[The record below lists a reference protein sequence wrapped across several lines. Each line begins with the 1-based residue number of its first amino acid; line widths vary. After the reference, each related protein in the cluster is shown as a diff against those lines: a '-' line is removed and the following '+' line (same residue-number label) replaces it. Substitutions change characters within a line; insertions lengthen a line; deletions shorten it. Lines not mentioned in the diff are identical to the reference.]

1 MTRVLDAAC
10 LCLCSVL
17 ATAHIE
23 LEHICSPYFSSE
35 YIHKRLIPRFIRKFL
50 HQSPMLLGCTFQKLF
65 LKIKQIICKKFC
77 FIDAQEV
84 CCTLTDYFHMG
95 LFAAYGSWW
104 AASLHDHPIEMG
116 EVPVCAASHVTAQR
130 KSPPGRN
137 YFSLNDRIL
146 LLSRTDYFK
155 AHQNQQPLLRAIE
168 NTRKEHLVV
177 ISEQFDIEKTR
188 DINFCI
194 PHSYC
199 RTRYGNSLC
208 CYLHPVQIWISVHTV
223 LWERV
228 PRDSRIFAS
237 I

>member
-1 MTRVLDAAC
+1 
-10 LCLCSVL
+10 
-17 ATAHIE
+17 
-23 LEHICSPYFSSE
+23 
-35 YIHKRLIPRFIRKFL
+35 
-50 HQSPMLLGCTFQKLF
+50 MLLGCTFQKLF
-65 LKIKQIICKKFC
+65 LKIKQIIFKKFC

-168 NTRKEHLVV
+168 NTRKEHLVG

-188 DINFCI
+188 DIHFCI